1 MIMEIVKWY
10 KSNKKVHETLT
21 SQLVNAVIEYY
32 KKEMP
37 TDQTKL
43 YQAEGYYYIKTTNS
57 NGVFTYFPH
66 IEFKESEKPARKNLS
81 PL

>member
-1 MIMEIVKWY
+1 MEPIKWY
-10 KSNKKVHETLT
+10 KSTKKVHDVVT
-21 SQLVNAVIEYY
+21 SELVNGVVAYY

-43 YQAEGYYYIKTTNS
+43 YQAEGYYYIKTTNP
-57 NGVFTYFPH
+57 NGVFAYFPK
-66 IEFKESEKPARKNLS
+66 IEFKEAQKPARKNLS

>member
-1 MIMEIVKWY
+1 MEPLKWY
-10 KSNKKVHETLT
+10 KSTKKIHEFLT
-21 SQLVNAVIEYY
+21 YELVNGVVDYY

-43 YQAEGYYYIKTTNS
+43 YQAEGYYYIKTTNPK
-57 NGVFTYFPH
+57 GVFAYFPD
-66 IEFKESEKPARKNLS
+66 IEFKEADKPARKNLS

>member
-1 MIMEIVKWY
+1 MESVKWY
-10 KSNKKVHETLT
+10 KSTKKVHDVVT
-21 SQLVNAVIEYY
+21 SELVKGVVDYY

-43 YQAEGYYYIKTTNS
+43 YTAEGYYYIKTTNP
-57 NGVFTYFPH
+57 NGVFAYFPK
-66 IEFKESEKPARKNLS
+66 IEFKESDKPARKNLS

>member
-1 MIMEIVKWY
+1 MEQVKWY
-10 KSNKKVHETLT
+10 KSTKKVHEVLT
-21 SQLVNAVIEYY
+21 SELANAIVAYY

-43 YQAEGYYYIKTTNS
+43 YQAEGYYYIKTTNP
-57 NGVFTYFPH
+57 NGVFAYFST
-66 IEFKESEKPARKNLS
+66 IEFKESDKPARKQLS

>member
-1 MIMEIVKWY
+1 MLNVKWY
-10 KSNKKVHETLT
+10 KSDKKVHEVLT
-21 SQLVNAVIEYY
+21 SELVNAIVAYY

-43 YQAEGYYYIKTTNS
+43 YQAEGYYYIKTTNP
-57 NGVFTYFPH
+57 NGMFTYVPNLV
-66 IEFKESEKPARKNLS
+66 FKESDKPARKHLS

>member
-1 MIMEIVKWY
+1 MESVKWY
-10 KSNKKVHETLT
+10 KSNKKVHDVLT
-21 SQLVNAVIEYY
+21 SELVNAIVVYY

-43 YQAEGYYYIKTTNS
+43 YKAEGYYYIKTTNP
-57 NGVFTYFPH
+57 NGVFTH
-66 IEFKESEKPARKNLS
+66 IHNIEFKESDKPARKHLS

>member
-1 MIMEIVKWY
+1 MLNVNWY
-10 KSNKKVHETLT
+10 KSDKKVHEFLT
-21 SQLVNAVIEYY
+21 SELVNALVAYY

-43 YQAEGYYYIKTTNS
+43 YQAEGYYYIKTTNP
-57 NGVFTYFPH
+57 NGVFTYVPTLV
-66 IEFKESEKPARKNLS
+66 FKESVKPARKHLS

>member
-1 MIMEIVKWY
+1 MEPLKWY
-10 KSNKKVHETLT
+10 KSTKKIHEFLT
-21 SQLVNAVIEYY
+21 YELVNGVVDYY

-43 YQAEGYYYIKTTNS
+43 YEAEGYYYIKTTNP
-57 NGVFTYFPH
+57 NGVFAYFPD
-66 IEFKESEKPARKNLS
+66 IEFKESAKPARKNLS